1 MRRFGISCSG
11 RFAAAGRTSE
21 SFGGYPIHER
31 GIMSTYQSQLDRGS
45 QTQQGGGFRQDN
57 PNPMVQAAQQGSVEA
72 MEFQLWV
79 SQQATSLA
87 KLKIFSSMA
96 KNVNDQQ

>member
-1 MRRFGISCSG
+1 
-11 RFAAAGRTSE
+11 
-21 SFGGYPIHER
+21 
-31 GIMSTYQSQLDRGS
+31 MSTYQSQMMNSS
-45 QTQQGGGFRQDN
+45 QSYGNPSLRQGGED
-57 PNPMVQAAQQGSVEA
+57 PLVQNAQAGSEKA